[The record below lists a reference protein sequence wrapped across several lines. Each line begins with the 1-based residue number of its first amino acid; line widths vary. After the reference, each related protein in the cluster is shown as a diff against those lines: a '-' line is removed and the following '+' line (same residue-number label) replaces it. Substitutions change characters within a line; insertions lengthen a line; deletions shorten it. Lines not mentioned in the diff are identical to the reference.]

1 MAELTSIVFPFFD
14 RELKA
19 DSSEKV
25 SPTTGSSQ
33 MVKGLGPTSS
43 KVSVKQEPD
52 VGTAAASPAVI
63 PKLRIKNDSLERTV
77 VSQTVS
83 TTTVHV
89 SEFRTFI
96 FIMCFLETVC
106 Y

>member
-1 MAELTSIVFPFFD
+1 MV
-14 RELKA
+14 
-19 DSSEKV
+19 DS
-25 SPTTGSSQ
+25 
-33 MVKGLGPTSS
+33 LGATSS

-52 VGTAAASPAVI
+52 VGTATASPSPGVI

-77 VSQTVS
+77 VSLTVS

-89 SEFRTFI
+89 SEFRAFI

-106 Y
+106 D